1 MPGIA
6 SRLLPGKLAKAMIKI
21 FKQTIIVI
29 FLYEGISLQLAF
41 IYFMLI
47 CCCFWRIDVL
57 VNNPG
62 KPYES
67 IHKGEIVN
75 K

>member
-1 MPGIA
+1 MPRIA
-6 SRLLPGKLAKAMIKI
+6 RRQLPGQARQGD
-21 FKQTIIVI
+21 KQTIIL
-29 FLYEGISLQLAF
+29 FFYEGISLQLAF

-67 IHKGEIVN
+67 IHKGEFVN